1 MVDEK
6 HLYDAH
12 DHLPIPT
19 YDEATSSRPT
29 SQQSRLGPEEIS
41 DDAER
46 QGLLGYG
53 SSSSSSGAGSS
64 SRRRN
69 GYYQPPSVQSVRSS
83 MDSDELELPEVTGGD
98 EDEDGSALRRE
109 MEQMEMLDA
118 EAADGDDA
126 AAARRARMRS
136 RLSKRLS
143 SLTTTLSS
151 FQFPRF
157 RFSLPRFASVTARI
171 PRVPD
176 QYRPGWSIVAR
187 LVGLFIVVS
196 LIYLLFVSE
205 VLPVGNGGFGQPFNP
220 EWVRSYAQGSV
231 DVNRIVDNLR
241 HVTSYD
247 HVAGSEG
254 SLYLAK
260 WIQGKFKAAQMDV
273 VSLEP

>member
-6 HLYDAH
+6 HLYDVH

-19 YDEATSSRPT
+19 YEEATSSRPT

-53 SSSSSSGAGSS
+53 NSSSNNGAGSS

-98 EDEDGSALRRE
+98 EDEDGPALRRE

-118 EAADGDDA
+118 EAADDD
-126 AAARRARMRS
+126 AARRARVRS

-151 FQFPRF
+151 FQFPRLS
-157 RFSLPRFASVTARI
+157 FSLPRLACVTARI

-176 QYRPGWSIVAR
+176 RYRPGWSIVAR

-260 WIQGKFKAAQMDV
+260 WIQGKFKAAQMGA
-273 VSLEP
+273 VSLES